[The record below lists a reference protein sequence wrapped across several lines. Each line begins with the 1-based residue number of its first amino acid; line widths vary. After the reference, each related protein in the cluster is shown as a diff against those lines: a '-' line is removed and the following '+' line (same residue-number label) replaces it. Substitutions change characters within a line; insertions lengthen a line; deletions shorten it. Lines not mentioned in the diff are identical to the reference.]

1 VSARPGR
8 KPARTPERKP
18 AAKTVRKTAVR
29 PVRRTASTQ
38 AGAPPVLQMRGISKS
53 FFGVEVLHGVD
64 FTVGKGQIMGLCGE
78 NGAGKSTLMKILAGI
93 HTQDAGEVV
102 FKGSAMRR
110 NVTPLEMQNLGIS
123 MIHQELN
130 LLNELTVAQNIFLCR
145 EPRSAAGLINFK
157 RMNEQAAAVLE
168 RLGEKIDPRR
178 KVYDLKIAQKQMV
191 EIAKAISFNVE
202 LLVMDEPTSPLT
214 GRETRILFDLI
225 SHLSEQG
232 IAVVYISHRLKEIID
247 ICHQVTVLRDGQLV
261 ATRDV
266 SEVTARQIAAL
277 MVGREVKE
285 SRAAD
290 HAGTPDDVV
299 LDVQGVS
306 DRLLKNVDFRVRR
319 GEILGFSGLIGAG
332 RTELM
337 EVIFG
342 MRRPEAGSVRIEGRP
357 VTVRDAIDAIR
368 ADLGFVTE
376 DRKETGLV
384 LCRDITDNANYVSWL
399 KNRGFFKGRKS
410 TADSTRRIIERLRI
424 RCSSPA
430 QHVSNLSGGNQQKVA
445 LAKWL
450 LSGARVL
457 ILDEPTR
464 GVDVGA
470 RQEIYQIIRE
480 LAAEGVA
487 VIVVS
492 SDLSE
497 IRSICERVIVM
508 HEGRITGTLNAS
520 EFTEAKVMYYAT
532 DVV

>member
-1 VSARPGR
+1 M
-8 KPARTPERKP
+8 KILE
-18 AAKTVRKTAVR
+18 
-29 PVRRTASTQ
+29 
-38 AGAPPVLQMRGISKS
+38 MRGIRKS
-53 FFGVEVLHGVD
+53 FFNVEVLHGVD
-64 FTVGKGQIMGLCGE
+64 FTVEKGEIMGLCGE
-78 NGAGKSTLMKILAGI
+78 NGAGKSTLMKILSGI
-93 HTQDAGEVV
+93 HPVDGGTIE
-102 FKGSAMRR
+102 FKGSPVRR
-110 NVTPLEMQNLGIS
+110 NASPMDMQRLGVS

-130 LLNELTVAQNIFLCR
+130 LQNELTVAQNIFLSR
-145 EPRSAAGLINFK
+145 EPRGGLGLIDFN
-157 RMNEQAAAVLE
+157 RMNVEAARILA
-168 RLGEKIDPRR
+168 RLGEKIDPKSRVR
-178 KVYDLKIAQKQMV
+178 DLKIAQKQMV

-214 GRETRILFDLI
+214 GRETAILFDLI
-225 SHLSEQG
+225 HTLSGQG

-247 ICHQVTVLRDGQLV
+247 VCHKVTVLRDGNFV
-261 ATRDV
+261 ATRNV
-266 SEVTARQIAAL
+266 SEVSARQIAAL
-277 MVGREVKE
+277 MVGREVQE
-285 SRAAD
+285 SKASD
-290 HAGTPDDVV
+290 FTGDPGSVV
-299 LDVQGVS
+299 LEVRGVS
-306 DRLLKNVDFRVRR
+306 DRLLKDVDFSVRR

-342 MRRPEAGSVRIEGRP
+342 IRKARAGSVLIEGRP
-357 VTVRDAIDAIR
+357 VTVRSAIDAIR

-384 LCRDITDNANYVSWL
+384 LCRDITENSNYVSWL
-399 KNRGFFKGRKS
+399 KGPGIFRGRKS
-410 TADSTRRIIERLRI
+410 STESTRGIIERLRI

-430 QHVSNLSGGNQQKVA
+430 QNVSNLSGGNQQKVA

-487 VIVVS
+487 IIVVS
-492 SDLSE
+492 SDLPE
-497 IRSICERVIVM
+497 ILAICERVIVM
-508 HEGRITGTLNAS
+508 HEGRVTGTLKAS
-520 EFTEAKVMYYAT
+520 EVSEAKVMYYAT

>member
-1 VSARPGR
+1 VS
-8 KPARTPERKP
+8 E
-18 AAKTVRKTAVR
+18 
-29 PVRRTASTQ
+29 S
-38 AGAPPVLQMRGISKS
+38 PVLEMRGVSKS
-53 FFGVEVLHGVD
+53 FFGVEVLHRVD
-64 FTVGKGQIMGLCGE
+64 FRVTRGEIMGLCGE

-93 HTQDAGEVV
+93 HMADAGEVV
-102 FKGSAMRR
+102 FKGTSMRR
-110 NVTPLEMQNLGIS
+110 NATPLEMQRLGVS

-145 EPRSAAGLINFK
+145 EPRGAAGMINFN
-157 RMNEQAAAVLE
+157 RMHEEAARVLE

-178 KVYDLKIAQKQMV
+178 KVRDLKIAQKQMV

-214 GRETRILFDLI
+214 GRETKILFDLI
-225 SHLSEQG
+225 ANLGSQG

-247 ICHQVTVLRDGQLV
+247 VCHRVTVLRDGASV
-261 ATRDV
+261 ATKSV
-266 SEVTARQIAAL
+266 SEVSAQQIAAL

-285 SRAAD
+285 SKASD
-290 HAGTPDDVV
+290 YAGDPEAVV
-299 LDVQGVS
+299 LEARGVS
-306 DRLLKNVDFRVRR
+306 DRLLKDVSFRVRR

-342 MRRPEAGSVRIEGRP
+342 LRKPESGSVLINGKP
-357 VTVRDAIDAIR
+357 VTIRGAIDAIR

-384 LCRDITDNANYVSWL
+384 LCRDITENSNYVAWL
-399 KNRGFFKGRKS
+399 KGAGPFRGRKA
-410 TADSTRRIIERLRI
+410 TMDNTRRIIERLRI

-430 QHVSNLSGGNQQKVA
+430 QNVSNLSGGNQQKVA

-450 LSGARVL
+450 LSDAKVL

-470 RQEIYQIIRE
+470 RQEIYEIIRE

-487 VIVVS
+487 IVIVS
-492 SDLSE
+492 SDLPE
-497 IRSICERVIVM
+497 IVSICGRVIVM
-508 HEGRITGTLNAS
+508 HEGRVTGTLNAS
-520 EFTEAKVMYYAT
+520 ELSEAKIMYYAT
-532 DVV
+532 DVG